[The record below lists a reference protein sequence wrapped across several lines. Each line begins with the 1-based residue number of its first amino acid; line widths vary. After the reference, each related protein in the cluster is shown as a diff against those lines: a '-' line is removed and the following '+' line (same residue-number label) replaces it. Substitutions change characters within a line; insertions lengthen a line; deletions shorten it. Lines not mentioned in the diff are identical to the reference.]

1 MHLAES
7 RSSLYTVDT
16 KSTEV
21 SFKIMSPYASKL
33 ASKIT
38 FGNSFTPLTSL
49 FNEDNISK
57 LCFDYRNNN
66 NMKMA
71 INHVYLI
78 DRNAAT
84 FAF

>member
-1 MHLAES
+1 
-7 RSSLYTVDT
+7 
-16 KSTEV
+16 
-21 SFKIMSPYASKL
+21 MSPYASKL
-33 ASKIT
+33 GSKIT
-38 FGNSFTPLTSL
+38 FGNSFTPLTSF
-49 FNEDNISK
+49 FNEDNISI
-57 LCFDYRNNN
+57 LCFDYRNDN